1 MRAIIYESYSAND
14 RENKSNPVYSVSSP
28 VTPFYDEIKVEIPF
42 ETWTTVSGEIGV
54 VLDGADHLIKD
65 VLVNY
70 GNSPALKWY
79 AKSRMNCK
87 VLKIVK

>member
-1 MRAIIYESYSAND
+1 MRANIYKSYSAID
-14 RENKSNPVYSVSSP
+14 RESKSNPVYSVSSP

-42 ETWTTVSGEIGV
+42 ESWTTVSGEIGV

-65 VLVNY
+65 VPVNC
-70 GNSPALKWY
+70 GDAPALKWY
-79 AKSRMNCK
+79 AKGRTNCK